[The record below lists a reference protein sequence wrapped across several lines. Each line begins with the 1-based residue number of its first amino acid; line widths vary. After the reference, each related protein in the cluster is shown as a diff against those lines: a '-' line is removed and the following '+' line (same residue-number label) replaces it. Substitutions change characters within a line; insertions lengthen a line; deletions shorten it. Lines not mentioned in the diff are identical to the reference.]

1 MRYLIL
7 ILLMVVL
14 SGCVGEDPWRAALSQ
29 QQSVAATNAQ
39 ASTAAQIVRAQQ
51 SDTDAR
57 NATALL
63 QALQAQQAIV
73 AGQAAIADADSQ
85 TAIVAS
91 NNETLVLVADRIAEA
106 SRTDYTPL
114 YAGMAALV
122 VIVVV
127 WLFVRRPLSPEQAC
141 APVAGAID
149 WRPTGKP
156 PVIVW
161 QTRHAVAW
169 LLPDETIILHR
180 YRDGRERVYL
190 PGDEMHSKLIG
201 G

>member
-1 MRYLIL
+1 
-7 ILLMVVL
+7 MVVL